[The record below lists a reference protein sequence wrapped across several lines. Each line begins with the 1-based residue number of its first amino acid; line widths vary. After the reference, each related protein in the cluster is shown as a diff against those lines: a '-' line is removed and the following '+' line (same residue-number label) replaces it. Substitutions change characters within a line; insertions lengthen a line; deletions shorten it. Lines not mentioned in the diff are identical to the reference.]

1 MGLVLDVFLGKKKSD
16 DHKHFS
22 GSYAGWLR
30 EARRPLTTLS
40 SFIYTCLLPKVG
52 DVSDEQGEG
61 FHRDISVTE
70 VRREVHPNMMG
81 DCWWLLQR
89 KRNVSDRRRSTPA
102 TTSQQSY
109 HSMSQPSISLKKKV
123 QNRKVRVLTIIQF
136 HQCNQHV
143 LIIQHTSITFLKLK
157 NFLALCCH
165 HNLC

>member
-1 MGLVLDVFLGKKKSD
+1 MHFLHSYTHVFSVRQVMSVMSKGKAS
-16 DHKHFS
+16 
-22 GSYAGWLR
+22 
-30 EARRPLTTLS
+30 
-40 SFIYTCLLPKVG
+40 
-52 DVSDEQGEG
+52 
-61 FHRDISVTE
+61 TE
-70 VRREVHPNMMG
+70 TSQSLKYDGNMMG

-89 KRNVSDRRRSTPA
+89 KSNVSDKRRSTPA

-165 HNLC
+165 HNLCQHLMTQSDCSSVLSSML